1 MIMQLFKKYQQPILY
16 LFFGVCTTAVNIIT
30 YYLCAHLLYLSV
42 VASTCIAW
50 AISVLF
56 AYITN
61 KWWVFESKNLQLR
74 AMMQEFVSF
83 VSCRLFTGACDLLIM
98 YVFVDCMGMNDLF
111 IKIASNVLVVIL
123 NYVAS
128 KLIIFRKKG

>member
-16 LFFGVCTTAVNIIT
+16 LFFGVCTTAV
-30 YYLCAHLLYLSV
+30 
-42 VASTCIAW
+42 
-50 AISVLF
+50 
-56 AYITN
+56 
-61 KWWVFESKNLQLR
+61 
-74 AMMQEFVSF
+74 
-83 VSCRLFTGACDLLIM
+83 
-98 YVFVDCMGMNDLF
+98 FVDCMGMNDLL